1 MKPLNYDN
9 SPCSPTSSNC
19 VIWQGPDLDCIK
31 LCKGDTIS
39 DVVESLATELCN
51 VMDQLNITNYELSCF
66 NLVSCPPKTFQELIQ
81 FLIDKICEIQNID
94 SNATE
99 NAATTCPDCLVSIAP
114 CFINDDS
121 GFVNQT
127 MQLIDY
133 VTLIGQTLCNLINET
148 VAVNLEITNLKS
160 ITTSLQTQISN
171 ILPYTLPLITI
182 TTPISSYPINSQVPL
197 DNLLG
202 TFINNVWAPYVAS
215 TGSSSEILAAVYQ
228 KTILNS
234 TLQLANGQPFINKA
248 TWISDVIYNSA
259 ADAINN
265 IWSVIDDL
273 FFYVTNQNITVV
285 DTQSIDL
292 TLTGSYQL
300 SANITDTGW
309 VNLEGFNLYMNQATG
324 TLYTYPQVR
333 RVGNVLH
340 FKGDLIIPCATDNTG
355 LNVDPWILTTT
366 LSSVQTNNFI
376 QPFTSAGG
384 VKINS
389 TSSIEFNV
397 DSGLNSNPVV
407 PASVL
412 GSNVIDDDYT
422 TDFIIFTRSIVIAAN
437 TSSLLSSLMQ
447 IRLSAGG
454 ILSLNLLNNSEI
466 TSTKT
471 NINGAST
478 SHLNYI
484 VSHVKAGDNVPD
496 FNNVVTN
503 VNSNTGSGTIGLDL
517 RYSAT
522 NTYPFACNA
531 NDATQ
536 VSGFS
541 AKLDGFKVFL
551 TNI

>member
-99 NAATTCPDCLVSIAP
+99 NAATTCPDCLVSIAA

-148 VAVNLEITNLKS
+148 VAVNLEITNLKL

-397 DSGLNSNPVV
+397 DSGLNSNPVI

-412 GSNVIDDDYT
+412 GTNVIDDDYT

-471 NINGAST
+471 NSNGAST

-531 NDATQ
+531 IDATQ

>member
-99 NAATTCPDCLVSIAP
+99 NAATTCPDCLVSIAA

-148 VAVNLEITNLKS
+148 VVVNLEITNLKS
-160 ITTSLQTQISN
+160 VTTSLQTQISN

-273 FFYVTNQNITVV
+273 FFYVTNQNITVSN
-285 DTQSIDL
+285 TKTIDL
-292 TLTGSYQL
+292 TLTPSYQL
-300 SANITDTGW
+300 SADITDTGW
-309 VNLEGFNLYMNQATG
+309 VNLEGFNLYMNQALG

-333 RVGNVLH
+333 KIGNVLH

-397 DSGLNSNPVV
+397 DAGLNSNPVI

-412 GSNVIDDDYT
+412 GTNVIDDDYT

-471 NINGAST
+471 NSNGAST

-522 NTYPFACNA
+522 STYPFACNA

>member
-81 FLIDKICEIQNID
+81 FLINKICEIQNID

-99 NAATTCPDCLVSIAP
+99 NAATSCPDCLVSIAT

-148 VAVNLEITNLKS
+148 VAVNLEITNLTLV
-160 ITTSLQTQISN
+160 TTSLQTQISN

-265 IWSVIDDL
+265 IWCVIDDL

-292 TLTGSYQL
+292 ILTGSYQL

-333 RVGNVLH
+333 RIGNVLH
-340 FKGDLIIPCATDNTG
+340 FKGDLIIPCATNNTG
-355 LNVDPWILTTT
+355 LNVDPWVLTTT

-397 DSGLNSNPVV
+397 DAGLNSNPVI

-412 GSNVIDDDYT
+412 GINVIDGDYT
-422 TDFIIFTRSIVIAAN
+422 TDFIIFTRSIVVDTN

-454 ILSLNLLNNSEI
+454 ILSLNLLNNSEV

-484 VSHVKAGDNVPD
+484 VSHVIAGDNVPD
-496 FNNVVTN
+496 FNNASTN

-522 NTYPFACNA
+522 NIYPFSCNA

-541 AKLDGFKVFL
+541 AKLDGFTVFL